1 MEEFRTDS
9 TLLHVSQQVDNTTCV
24 VLSFFFS
31 LMSRNWSLLFSS
43 CHLPFHGLW
52 KAMSCTV
59 LAYRRFNQ
67 RMLDSARFQ
76 VLLLVSPKLLRCSSG
91 EKGNLI
97 SVSKLE
103 EVLLYQK
110 AAARY
115 TQIHYSALLLGHVSV
130 LCPGLTTPEPAP
142 AFWVLHW
149 TPHPQNAW
157 GVESHL
163 VIALK

>member
-1 MEEFRTDS
+1 MDEFRTDS
-9 TLLHVSQQVDNTTCV
+9 TLLHVSKQVDNNITWV
-24 VLSFFFS
+24 VLPFFFTHIKK
-31 LMSRNWSLLFSS
+31 LKFALLF
-43 CHLPFHGLW
+43 LPFTFPGLW
-52 KAMSCTV
+52 RAMSCTV
-59 LAYRRFNQ
+59 LTYRQFNQ

-103 EVLLYQK
+103 EFLLYQK

-115 TQIHYSALLLGHVSV
+115 TQIYCSALLLGHVSV